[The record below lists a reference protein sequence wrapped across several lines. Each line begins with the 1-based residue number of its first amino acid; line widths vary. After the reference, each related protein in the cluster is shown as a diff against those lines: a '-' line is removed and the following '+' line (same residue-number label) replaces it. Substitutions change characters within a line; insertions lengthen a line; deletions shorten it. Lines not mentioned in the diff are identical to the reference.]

1 MADQKKRMMD
11 GELYAR
17 KGLLYGFE
25 LGSTEI
31 LAGAGAQGAP
41 KSPDYRVTP
50 EQSRFKRRFPTFLF
64 TIGSNCYTCVL

>member
-31 LAGAGAQGAP
+31 LAGAGAP
-41 KSPDYRVTP
+41 KSRAFVWTTVPAVSP
-50 EQSRFKRRFPTFLF
+50 VPFNAVP
-64 TIGSNCYTCVL
+64 